1 MKNTVSS
8 VKNNIISRYVL
19 RDETLVES
27 KTANINVLLNR
38 VKLSK
43 KRESRNKLLFS
54 AATFACVLM
63 FSFLI
68 F

>member
-1 MKNTVSS
+1 VKNTVSS

>member
-19 RDETLVES
+19 KDETLVES

>member
-1 MKNTVSS
+1 VKNTVSS

-19 RDETLVES
+19 KDETLVES